1 MKIAIAALTLSFI
14 LGCKSGGEGEMAGNP
29 WAKKLGQ
36 EVTVEGVA
44 QDAKEGALLE
54 MADDTIWIDMDSWPN
69 GLRGKRVVVRGKVIE
84 RYDRP
89 VFVQKK
95 DEPIKSGI
103 PVPEGT
109 DLHKA
114 SHRYLIAN
122 ATWSLKQ

>member
-1 MKIAIAALTLSFI
+1 MSD
-14 LGCKSGGEGEMAGNP
+14 KS
-29 WAKKLGQ
+29 WAKRLGQ
-36 EVTVEGVA
+36 EVTLEGVA

-54 MADDTIWIDMDSWPN
+54 IADDMIWIDMDSWPT
-69 GLRGKRVVVRGKVIE
+69 GMRGKRVIVKGRVIE
-84 RYDRP
+84 RHDRP